1 MALSEREIQAIM
13 ERTRQRVNGGA
24 APSTP
29 VRSMDRQRL
38 GIFHD
43 VDSAVTA
50 ARAAFEQ
57 YEKMELSDR
66 KRIVA
71 AMREKMRQHGR
82 ELAHEA
88 AAETGLGRAEDK
100 VKKNELV
107 TEKTPGPE
115 LLETT
120 AWSGDDGLT
129 IVERAPFGVV
139 AAITPTTN
147 PTSTIINNSISILSA
162 GNAVTFN
169 VHPNA
174 RRVSA
179 KNIRLLN
186 EAILEAGG
194 PANLITAVAEPTI
207 ETAQELMRHPRVR
220 LLLVTGGG
228 GVVTEAMRSGKRAI
242 TAGPGNPPVVVD
254 ESADIEH
261 AGRSII
267 FGASFDNNIIC
278 TDEKEVFVV
287 EKVADALKRAMQSA
301 GAFFVER
308 SPEQRRLMEVIFREH
323 NSAPRAVSKMRNEWI
338 GKNAGEI
345 LNAAGINAPRDL
357 RLAVIEVPP
366 DHTLVWTE
374 QMMPI
379 LPLVRMPDVKS
390 AIDIAIEAEHGYGH
404 SAAMYSR
411 NIDNL
416 SEMARRINTSIF
428 VKNGPTLAGLGY
440 GGEGYTSFSIASP
453 TGEGLTNAFSF
464 SRPRRCAMV
473 DHFRIV

>member
-1 MALSEREIQAIM
+1 MSLSKQEIQAIM
-13 ERTRQRVNGGA
+13 ERTARQVGRGGA
-24 APSTP
+24 VAP
-29 VRSMDRQRL
+29 VRGIDAQRL

-43 VDSAVTA
+43 VDSAVNA

-57 YEKMELSDR
+57 YERMELSDR
-66 KRIVA
+66 KRIIA
-71 AMREKMRQHGR
+71 AMRARMRQHGYD
-82 ELAHEA
+82 LAHEA

-115 LLETT
+115 LLETQ

-139 AAITPTTN
+139 GAITPTTN
-147 PTSTIINNSISILSA
+147 PTSTIINNSISILSG
-162 GNAVTFN
+162 GNAVAFN

-174 RRVSA
+174 KQVSA

-207 ETAQELMRHPRVR
+207 ESAQELMRHPRVR

-254 ESADIEH
+254 ETADIEH
-261 AGRSII
+261 AGRSIV
-267 FGASFDNNIIC
+267 FGASFDNNVIC
-278 TDEKEVFVV
+278 TDEKELFVV
-287 EKVADALKRAMQSA
+287 EKVADALKQAMQRH

-308 SPEQRRLMEVIFREH
+308 SHEQRRLWETIFREM
-323 NSAPRAVSKMRNEWI
+323 NSSPRGISKLNSQWI

-345 LNAAGINAPRDL
+345 LQAAGINAPRDV
-357 RLAVIEVPP
+357 RLAVVEVPA

-374 QMMPI
+374 QMMPVF
-379 LPLVRMPDVKS
+379 PFVRLPDVQRC
-390 AIDIAIEAEHGYGH
+390 IEIAIAAEHGNGH

-416 SEMARRINTSIF
+416 SEMARRINVSIF

-453 TGEGLTNAFSF
+453 TGEGLTNALTFT
-464 SRPRRCAMV
+464 RPRRCTMV

>member
-1 MALSEREIQAIM
+1 MSLSEREIRSIM
-13 ERTRQRVNGGA
+13 DRTAKQVGTGQSGSA
-24 APSTP
+24 P
-29 VRSMDRQRL
+29 VRPIDAQRL
-38 GIFHD
+38 GIFQD
-43 VDSAVTA
+43 VDSAVNA
-50 ARAAFEQ
+50 AYAAFQQ
-57 YEKMELSDR
+57 YERMALSDR

-71 AMREKMRQHGR
+71 AMRDKMRQHGR

-88 AAETGLGRAEDK
+88 AEETGLGRAEDK

-115 LLETT
+115 ILESV

-129 IVERAPFGVV
+129 LVERAPFGVV

-147 PTSTIINNSISILSA
+147 PTSTIINNAISILSA
-162 GNAVTFN
+162 GNAVAFN

-174 RRVSA
+174 KQVSA

-186 EAILEAGG
+186 EAILSAGG
-194 PANLITAVAEPTI
+194 PANLITAVAEPSI
-207 ETAQELMRHPRVR
+207 DSAQALMRHPRAR

-228 GVVTEAMRSGKRAI
+228 GVVVEAMRSGKRAI

-254 ESADIEH
+254 ESADIEQ
-261 AGRSII
+261 AGRSIV
-267 FGASFDNNIIC
+267 FGASFDNNVIC
-278 TDEKEVFVV
+278 TDEKELFVV
-287 EKVADALKRAMQSA
+287 EKVAAALKQAMQRA

-308 SPEQRRLMEVIFREH
+308 SHEQRRLMETIFKEY
-323 NSAPRAVSKMRNEWI
+323 NTSPRGISKMRNEWI
-338 GKNAGEI
+338 GKNAGVI
-345 LNAAGINAPRDL
+345 LQAAGIDAPRDL
-357 RLAVIEVPP
+357 RLAVVEVPL

-379 LPLVRMPDVKS
+379 FPFVRLPDVGTCIEM
-390 AIDIAIEAEHGYGH
+390 AIAAESGNGH
-404 SAAMYSR
+404 SAAMYSC
-411 NIDNL
+411 NIDHL

-453 TGEGLTNAFSF
+453 TGEGLTTALSF
-464 SRPRRCAMV
+464 SRPRRCTMV